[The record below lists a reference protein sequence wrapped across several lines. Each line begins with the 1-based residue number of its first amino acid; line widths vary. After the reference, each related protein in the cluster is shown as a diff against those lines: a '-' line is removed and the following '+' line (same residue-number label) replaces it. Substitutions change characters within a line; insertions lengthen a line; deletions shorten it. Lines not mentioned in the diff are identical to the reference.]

1 MWISQNVSFFRQ
13 SYING
18 SYVETSG
25 HSTLLFCVGSLNYNT
40 AHTSMWFTACELFVR
55 NNIIWIVWDVYE

>member
-18 SYVETSG
+18 SDVETSG
-25 HSTLLFCVGSLNYNT
+25 HPTVLFCVGSLNYDT
-40 AHTSMWFTACELFVR
+40 AHT
-55 NNIIWIVWDVYE
+55 